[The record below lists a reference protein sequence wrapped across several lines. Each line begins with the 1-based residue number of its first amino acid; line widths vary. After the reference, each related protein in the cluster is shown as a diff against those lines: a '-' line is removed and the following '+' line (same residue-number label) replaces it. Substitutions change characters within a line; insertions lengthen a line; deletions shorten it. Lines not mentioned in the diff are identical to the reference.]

1 MSAILSALA
10 EWLAPF
16 LVRVAAYSAGSI
28 WAQLSFILGVGFAT
42 FAGMDTILNMFTSYV
57 ASVNNLSSYAA
68 DFWLLLGFNTAL
80 SMIVGAVT
88 AKVAIMKAKV
98 VLRALS

>member
-1 MSAILSALA
+1 MGAILSALA
-10 EWLAPF
+10 DWLAPF
-16 LVRVAAYSAGSI
+16 LVRVAGFAAASVWG
-28 WAQLSFILGVGFAT
+28 QLSVILGVGFAT
-42 FAGMDTILNMFTSYV
+42 FSGLDTILNMFTSYV
-57 ASVNNLSSYAA
+57 ASVNNLTAMAA
-68 DFWLLLGFNTAL
+68 DFWGLLGFNTAL